1 MQSNNNKYIV
11 KLGTRGSKLA
21 LYQANTVKNKLLNV
35 FKEQNID
42 ANVEIITIKTSGD
55 KIMHASLSSFGGKG
69 LFVKEIEEALLAG
82 EIDIAVHSLKDVPQ
96 VIPDELTIGC
106 VLKRDDPRDCLILKD
121 ESAIDKLINS
131 GKTALINLNS
141 NLANNENI
149 NHINHINTKKNRTS
163 FVDAVSL
170 LKPHS
175 IVGTSSLRRKILM
188 QRLRDDLIFEPLRG
202 NIDTR
207 IKKVKDGF
215 FDAII
220 LSSSGL
226 IRLGLEHLI
235 DFYLD
240 PFVFIPQCGQ
250 GVIAIEFAKENQS
263 LAEILQFINDENTFV
278 STYAER
284 QFIRILDCGC
294 ASPVGVYSYFDFNS
308 SPAEIEIN
316 IKGFVSNIDGQ
327 YLEEQI
333 KGSKF
338 KYKELGKKL
347 AQIIIE
353 KGGAEILS
361 KNK

>member
-1 MQSNNNKYIV
+1 MQLNNGKYIL

-21 LYQANTVKNKLLNV
+21 LYQANTVKDKLLNV

-42 ANVEIITIKTSGD
+42 ANVEIIIIKTSGD
-55 KIMHASLSSFGGKG
+55 KMTHASLSSFGGKG

-106 VLKRDDPRDCLILKD
+106 VLKRDDPRDCIILKN
-121 ESAIDKLINS
+121 ESAIDQLI
-131 GKTALINLNS
+131 GKTARINLNLE
-141 NLANNENI
+141 LANN
-149 NHINHINTKKNRTS
+149 HINNNNNIDTKKNVDS
-163 FVDAVSL
+163 FVDVVSWL
-170 LKPHS
+170 RPRS
-175 IVGTSSLRRKILM
+175 IIGTSSLRRRILM
-188 QRLRDDLIFEPLRG
+188 QRLRDDFIFEPLRG

-207 IKKVKDGF
+207 IQKVKNGF

-250 GVIAIEFAKENQS
+250 GVIAIEFAKENQG
-263 LAEILQFINDENTFV
+263 LDEILQFINDENTFV

-284 QFIRILDCGC
+284 QFIKILDCGC
-294 ASPVGVYSYFDFNS
+294 ASPVGVYSFFDADNS
-308 SPAEIEIN
+308 LNNEVEIN

-333 KGSKF
+333 KGSKSE
-338 KYKELGKKL
+338 YKELGKKL

>member
-1 MQSNNNKYIV
+1 MQLNNSKYIL

-55 KIMHASLSSFGGKG
+55 KMTHASLSSFGGKG

-106 VLKRDDPRDCLILKD
+106 VLKRDDPRDCMILKN
-121 ESAIDKLINS
+121 ESAIDQLS
-131 GKTALINLNS
+131 GKTARINLNS
-141 NLANNENI
+141 ELANNEDI
-149 NHINHINTKKNRTS
+149 NHINNNTDTKKNRDS
-163 FVDAVSL
+163 LVDAVSL
-170 LKPHS
+170 LRPRS
-175 IVGTSSLRRKILM
+175 IIGTSSLRRRILM

-207 IKKVKDGF
+207 IQKVKNGF

-250 GVIAIEFAKENQS
+250 GVIAIEFAKKNQG
-263 LAEILQFINDENTFV
+263 LDEILQFINDENTFV

-284 QFIRILDCGC
+284 QFIKILDCGC
-294 ASPVGVYSYFDFNS
+294 ASPVGVYSFFDADS
-308 SPAEIEIN
+308 SLNNEIEIN

-333 KGSKF
+333 KGSKSE
-338 KYKELGKKL
+338 YKELGKKL

>member
-1 MQSNNNKYIV
+1 MQLKNSKYIV

-21 LYQANTVKNKLLNV
+21 LYQANTVKDKLLNV

-42 ANVEIITIKTSGD
+42 ADVEIITIKTSGD

-106 VLKRDDPRDCLILKD
+106 VLKRDDPRDCIILKN
-121 ESAIDKLINS
+121 ESAIDQLS
-131 GKTALINLNS
+131 GKTARINLNLE
-141 NLANNENI
+141 LANN
-149 NHINHINTKKNRTS
+149 HINNNNIDTKKNVAS
-163 FVDAVSL
+163 FVDVVSL

-175 IVGTSSLRRKILM
+175 IIGTSSLRRRILM

-207 IKKVKDGF
+207 IQKVKNGF

-250 GVIAIEFAKENQS
+250 GVIAIEFAKENQG
-263 LAEILQFINDENTFV
+263 LGAILQFINDENTFV

-284 QFIRILDCGC
+284 QFIKILDCGC
-294 ASPVGVYSYFDFNS
+294 ASPVGVYSYFDADS
-308 SPAEIEIN
+308 SLNNEIEIN

-333 KGSKF
+333 KGSKSE
-338 KYKELGKKL
+338 YKELGKKL